1 MMFMLSLMDYFLNK
15 RQSIMKLCPLNFCN
29 KNAGAKILSDEGHS
43 VLMQPDKS
51 KVKSPAKQ

>member
-1 MMFMLSLMDYFLNK
+1 MLSLMDYFLNK
-15 RQSIMKLCPLNFCN
+15 RQSIMKRCPLNFCN

-51 KVKSPAKQ
+51 KVESPAKQ